1 MKEFFRRSPSSVG
14 VCVVAIVVLTFLD
27 LWTKQ
32 LAVEHLSVVRS
43 NLPSKACTP
52 DEHGQVWMQRLRS
65 QPVVFVEGYLELRY
79 AENCGA
85 AFGLL
90 DRAPR
95 ILKTVLFYVAA
106 LVAVVV
112 LLWMY
117 IRGSGG
123 VLFAISVPFVI
134 SGALGNFIDR
144 VRYVYVVDFIRFHIL
159 HYFEWPT
166 FNVADAA
173 ITVGVF
179 FLLLDGFTQRDKGS
193 EGTK

>member
-1 MKEFFRRSPSSVG
+1 MQRTRSHP
-14 VCVVAIVVLTFLD
+14 VVL
-27 LWTKQ
+27 
-32 LAVEHLSVVRS
+32 
-43 NLPSKACTP
+43 
-52 DEHGQVWMQRLRS
+52 
-65 QPVVFVEGYLELRY
+65 VEGYLELRY

-90 DRAPR
+90 DQAPR
-95 ILKTVLFYVAA
+95 ILKLMLFYIAA
-106 LVAVVV
+106 LVAVIA

-123 VLFAISVPFVI
+123 VLFALSVPFVI

-144 VRYVYVVDFIRFHIL
+144 IRYVYVVDFIRFHIL

-179 FLLLDGFTQRDKGS
+179 FLLFDGFTQRDKGS
-193 EGTK
+193 ESAK

>member
-1 MKEFFRRSPSSVG
+1 MKEFFKRSPASIAL
-14 VCVVAIVVLTFLD
+14 CVFALVALTVLD

-32 LAVEHLSVVRS
+32 LAVDHLSVARPT
-43 NLPSKACTP
+43 LPSKACTP
-52 DEHGQVWMQRLRS
+52 DEHGRVWMQRIRI
-65 QPVVFVEGYLELRY
+65 QPVVLIADYLELRY

-90 DRAPR
+90 DQAPR
-95 ILKTVLFYVAA
+95 ILKMVLFYVAA
-106 LVAVVV
+106 LVAVSV
-112 LLWMY
+112 LFWMY

-144 VRYVYVVDFIRFHIL
+144 IRTVYVVDFIRFHIL

-166 FNVADAA
+166 FNIADAA

-179 FLLLDGFTQRDKGS
+179 LLLLDGFTQRDKAS
-193 EGTK
+193 EGAK